1 MSMSASTHIKPA
13 DNGGPRLI
21 NRDVLEALDPLYRA
35 VANVL
40 IRRGEWAIIDETEEA
55 NR

>member
-1 MSMSASTHIKPA
+1 MSVSMHKNPT
-13 DNGGPRLI
+13 DNVGPRMI

-35 VANVL
+35 VADVL